1 MLNTMI
7 EDSQYFISEDEHQSY
22 GEERKV
28 KGFKYDVITISL
40 ISFLMS
46 INVLLV

>member
-7 EDSQYFISEDEHQSY
+7 EDSHYFITEDENQSNS
-22 GEERKV
+22 EERKV

-40 ISFLMS
+40 ISFLAS
-46 INVLLV
+46 INILLV